1 MSDDYINLGIPDIS
15 VIIKLEPDYTVNMK
29 ASTLAIHRTGSLPAL
44 AVSALNAVTA
54 SYALAVSGSIDTAV
68 SSSYATTASFA
79 ATASAASSITFT
91 PTTASFAITASFASN
106 VPVTSSF
113 AISASHAAIANT
125 VITASFATTA
135 SYAANAASVPAGTV
149 SSSAQVVTHVNSST
163 IVPNRVESNEYKL
176 IAGAVSLTFTGS
188 ITSGIFGA
196 TEYVL
201 PFIPTSSFCATT
213 VEYVASRVG
222 GLRVGVILAGWSGSQ
237 TTVTD
242 VSSTDIGDTS
252 DIRFSLVQDGGYIKL
267 RVESLGSGSYP
278 WTVQSLFKLFPF
290 LS

>member
-1 MSDDYINLGIPDIS
+1 MSGSLRPINLGVPDITVVVRENSDANKVLIDVPNIS
-15 VIIKLEPDYTVNMK
+15 VNIETSPDYKV
-29 ASTLAIHRTGSLPAL
+29 SVQPSSLVVQRTGSLPSL
-44 AVSALNAVTA
+44 AVSALFANTA
-54 SYALAVSGSIDTAV
+54 SYALGVSGSIDNAV
-68 SSSYATTASFA
+68 SASY
-79 ATASAASSITFT
+79 
-91 PTTASFAITASFASN
+91 AITAS
-106 VPVTSSF
+106 
-113 AISASHAAIANT
+113 
-125 VITASFATTA
+125 
-135 SYAANAASVPAGTV
+135 YAENAASVPAGTV
-149 SSSAQVVTHVNSST
+149 SSSAQVVTYVSGST

-176 IAGAVSLTFTGS
+176 IAGAVSLVFTGS

-222 GLRVGVILAGWSGSQ
+222 GLRVGVILAGWSGSN

-242 VSSTDIGDTS
+242 ISSTDVGDTS
-252 DIRFSLVQDGGYIKL
+252 DIRFSLVQSDGYIKL

-278 WTVQSLFKLFPF
+278 WTVQSLFKLFPV